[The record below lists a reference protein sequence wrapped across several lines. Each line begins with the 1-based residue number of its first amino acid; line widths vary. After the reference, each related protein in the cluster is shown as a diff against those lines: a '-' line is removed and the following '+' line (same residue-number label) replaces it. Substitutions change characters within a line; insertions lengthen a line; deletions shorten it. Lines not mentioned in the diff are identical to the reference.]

1 MIDFESLI
9 IISFPIYLILLF
21 FIRKYS
27 FKKIFLIS
35 AFYFYIIFLIWITFF
50 PIPLHQVLYDLE
62 NNFIP
67 LSSIFQL
74 VSTNNFNIII
84 KQIIGNIVLFIPL
97 WFFVSILIK
106 DFKKALFL
114 IFSLSLS
121 IEIIQQ
127 LIWILIWFNY
137 RVFDVDD
144 IFLNLVWGVIGVLVW
159 KMIRKKTSEN

>member
-1 MIDFESLI
+1 MIDLETLI
-9 IISFPIYLILLF
+9 IILIPLYLILLF

-27 FKKIFLIS
+27 FKKIFFIS
-35 AFYFYIIFLIWITFF
+35 VFYFYIVFLIWITIF
-50 PIPLHQVLYDLE
+50 PIPLHEVWYDLK

-67 LSSIFQL
+67 FSSIFQL

-84 KQIIGNIVLFIPL
+84 KQIVGNIVLFIPL
-97 WFFVSILIK
+97 WIFVSILIK

-114 IFSLSLS
+114 IFSVSVS

-144 IFLNLVWGVIGVLVW
+144 IFLNLVWGLIWILIFRGF
-159 KMIRKKTSEN
+159 KKA